1 MSKKQILSSRFG
13 MDQDNFLHHAIKNL
27 QFDVVK
33 YLLTEVKELNLLD
46 ANVQGQT
53 ALHLAI
59 KTKDLIL
66 VKMLCVTDAAVELS
80 KQPTIDD
87 VVDNLN
93 TNLLLQM
100 FKIQN

>member
-1 MSKKQILSSRFG
+1 
-13 MDQDNFLHHAIKNL
+13 MDQDNFMHHAIKNL

-66 VKMLCVTDAAVELS
+66 VKMLCVTDAAIELS